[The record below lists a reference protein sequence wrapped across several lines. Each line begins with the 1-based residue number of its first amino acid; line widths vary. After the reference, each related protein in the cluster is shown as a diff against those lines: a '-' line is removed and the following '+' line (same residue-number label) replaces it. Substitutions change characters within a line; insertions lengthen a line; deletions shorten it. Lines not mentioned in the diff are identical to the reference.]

1 MIKIENLTK
10 YYGTF
15 KALDRISFEVGR
27 GEILGLLGPNG
38 AGKTTTMRIL
48 TCYLAP
54 SSGTVRIGDHDI
66 LENPRQVK
74 QLIGYLPEFAP
85 LYADMLVY
93 DYLRYVAAIRDLAST
108 LREQRIAELA
118 EICGLREVMHRS
130 FRELSRGYKQRV
142 GLAHALMGDPDIL
155 ILDEPTSGLDPN
167 QIVDI
172 RAIVRE
178 IGREKTI
185 IFSTHILTEA
195 EATCD
200 RIVIIDRGRIVAD
213 GTAETI
219 KSSGR
224 LELQLSLQGVD
235 FAKARRHLSPLDGV
249 KDIQRMPD
257 GGEQELRIRLICSRD
272 NRTAISRV
280 AREQGWMVMEF
291 SREKVSLENIFRE
304 LTQAD
309 QTKDNKKQRKRRKR

>member
-172 RAIVRE
+172 RAIVKE

-291 SREKVSLENIFRE
+291 TREKGSLENIFRE

-309 QTKDNKKQRKRRKR
+309 QPKANMKQRKRRKR

>member
-1 MIKIENLTK
+1 MIRIQNLTK

-15 KALDRISFEVGR
+15 KALDRVNFEVGR

-54 SSGTVRIGDHDI
+54 TAGTVRIGDFDI

-74 QLIGYLPEFAP
+74 KLIGYLPEFAP

-93 DYLRYVAAIRDLAST
+93 DYLRYVASIRDLASS

-118 EICGLREVMHRS
+118 EICGLREVMHRP

-142 GLAHALMGDPDIL
+142 GLAHALMGNPDII

-172 RAIVRE
+172 RAIVKE
-178 IGREKTI
+178 MGREKTI

-219 KSSGR
+219 KSAGR
-224 LELQLSLQGVD
+224 LEYQLSLQGVD
-235 FAKARRHLSPLDGV
+235 FAKVRRHLSPLEGV
-249 KDIQRMPD
+249 KDIQSLPD
-257 GGEQELRIRLICSRD
+257 SGEQELRIRLICSRD
-272 NRTAISRV
+272 NRTAVSRV
-280 AREQGWMVMEF
+280 AREQGWMVTEF
-291 SREKVSLENIFRE
+291 SREKGSLETIFRE
-304 LTQAD
+304 LTQTD
-309 QTKDNKKQRKRRKR
+309 QTKDNKKHRKRRKR

>member
-1 MIKIENLTK
+1 MISIQNLTK
-10 YYGTF
+10 YFGTF

-54 SSGTVRIGDHDI
+54 TAGTVRIGDFDI

-74 QLIGYLPEFAP
+74 KLIGYLPEFAP
-85 LYADMLVY
+85 LYTDMLVY
-93 DYLRYVAAIRDLAST
+93 DYLGYVASIRDLAASR
-108 LREQRIAELA
+108 REQRIEELA
-118 EICGLREVMHRS
+118 EICGLREVMHRP

-142 GLAHALMGDPDIL
+142 GLAHALIGDPDIL

-185 IFSTHILTEA
+185 IFSTHILSEA

-224 LELQLSLQGVD
+224 LEFQLSLHAVD
-235 FAKARRHLSPLDGV
+235 FTKARRYLSAVDGV
-249 KDIQRMPD
+249 EDIRRLPD
-257 GGEQELRIRLICSRD
+257 GGEQELRIQLVCTRD

-291 SREKVSLENIFRE
+291 TREKGSLENIFRE
-304 LTQAD
+304 LTQAN
-309 QTKDNKKQRKRRKR
+309 QTKGNKKQRKRRKR

>member
-54 SSGTVRIGDHDI
+54 TTGTVRIGDFDI

-74 QLIGYLPEFAP
+74 KLIGYLPEFAP

-93 DYLRYVAAIRDLAST
+93 DYLCYVASIRDLAASR
-108 LREQRIAELA
+108 REQRIEELA
-118 EICGLREVMHRS
+118 EICGLREVMHRP
-130 FRELSRGYKQRV
+130 FQELSRGYKQRV
-142 GLAHALMGDPDIL
+142 GLAHALIGNPDIL

-185 IFSTHILTEA
+185 IFSTHILSEA

-224 LELQLSLQGVD
+224 LEFQLSLHAVD
-235 FAKARRHLSPLDGV
+235 FPKVRKYLSSVEGV
-249 KDIQRMPD
+249 KDIRRLPD
-257 GGEQELRIRLICSRD
+257 AGEQELRIQLICSRD

-280 AREQGWMVMEF
+280 AKEQGWMVVEF
-291 SREKVSLENIFRE
+291 TRTKGSLEDIFRQ
-304 LTQAD
+304 LTKSD
-309 QTKDNKKQRKRRKR
+309 QRQEKPRVRKRRKR

>member
-54 SSGTVRIGDHDI
+54 SAGTVRIGDFDI
-66 LENPRQVK
+66 LENPQQVK
-74 QLIGYLPEFAP
+74 KLIGYLPEFAP

-93 DYLRYVAAIRDLAST
+93 DYLRYVAAIRDLASS
-108 LREQRIAELA
+108 LREHRIAELA

-172 RAIVRE
+172 RAIVKE

-235 FAKARRHLSPLDGV
+235 FAKARKHLSPLDGV
-249 KDIQRMPD
+249 KDIQRMPE
-257 GGEQELRIRLICSRD
+257 GGDQELRIRLICSRD

-291 SREKVSLENIFRE
+291 SREKGSLENIFRE